1 MDLQTKLSQ
10 VPRKPGVYLFKDEKA
25 KVLYVGKAKSLRE
38 RLRSYF
44 HKGAG
49 LDERKQGM
57 MRKVADFSYIVVDS
71 ELEAFALEAN
81 LIKEH
86 RSPFNVILRDDKNY
100 PYLKLTVKE
109 EWPRLEVARRIV
121 KDGSLYYGPFV
132 PAGAM
137 WETLA
142 FVRRHFNIRPC
153 GYRLDRKT
161 FSRPCIQHQMG
172 RCPAPCGDG
181 ISREDYAKSVGQ
193 ARLFLEGDKKKL
205 LVELEE
211 KMRRL
216 SGEEMFEDAAV
227 VRDRIEALKR
237 AFERQKVIS
246 PELGDIDVIGHAMEE
261 DFVFAARAVQV
272 FFIRKGL
279 MIGGRDFY
287 LPAQR
292 DVASGAPMPLDE
304 FLAGFLENFYLK
316 EIIPPGEIL
325 LRARPRDAAS
335 IEQWLSGRKGG
346 RVKIRVP
353 ARGKKNDLLKM
364 AEKNAAEILKARKAA
379 PGDLSDTLAALKGR
393 FYLKKTP
400 ASIGA
405 FDISTTFGAQPV
417 GGFVY
422 WEGAFRKEFY
432 RHVKIKTVPEGKMD
446 DFRMMEETVFRVLS
460 DLGGEGRVPEL
471 VVIDGGRGQLDS
483 AMKAVSR
490 LEEGGLPEARPA
502 AGVIAVAK
510 NPDRVFTTHSER
522 PVNIEDGSPSSLLL
536 RRIRD
541 EAHRFAVSFH
551 KRLRGKALLSSP
563 LESVKG
569 VGRKRRF
576 ALLKRFGSLEAI
588 RQAPVEE
595 ISRAAGVGKDL
606 ALEIKRRLEEEKEKN
621 KKAADADDSVKTLM
635 NMVE

>member
-1 MDLQTKLSQ
+1 MKVKLPA

-25 KVLYVGKAKSLRE
+25 KVLYVGKARSLRD
-38 RLRSYF
+38 RLGSYF

-57 MRKVADFSYIVVDS
+57 MRRVGGFSYIVTDS

-86 RSPFNVILRDDKNY
+86 RPPFNVILRDDKNY

-109 EWPRLEVARRIV
+109 EWPRLEVVRRII

-142 FVRRHFNIRPC
+142 FIRRHFNIRPC
-153 GYRLDRKT
+153 RYRLDRKI
-161 FSRPCIQHQMG
+161 RPCIQHQMG
-172 RCPAPCGDG
+172 RCPAPCGGG
-181 ISREDYAKSVGQ
+181 ISREEYSKAVEE
-193 ARLFLEGDKKKL
+193 ARLFLEGDKKRL
-205 LVELEE
+205 IRELEG
-211 KMRRL
+211 KMHIL
-216 SGEEMFEDAAV
+216 AEEELFEDAARL
-227 VRDRIEALKR
+227 RDRIEALKR
-237 AFERQKVIS
+237 AFEQQKVIS
-246 PELGDIDVIGHAMEE
+246 PELGDIDVIGHAMEK
-261 DFVFAARAVQV
+261 DAYARAVQV

-287 LPAQR
+287 LTDHFDIAG
-292 DVASGAPMPLDE
+292 GAPMPLEE
-304 FLAGFLENFYLK
+304 FLAGFLETFYLK

-325 LRARPRDAAS
+325 VRARPRDAAS
-335 IEQWLSGRKGG
+335 IEQWLSARKGG

-364 AEKNAAEILKARKAA
+364 AERNAAEILGARKEA
-379 PGDLSDTLAALKGR
+379 PGEKEKTLEALKRR
-393 FYLKKTP
+393 FFLKKTP

-422 WEGAFRKEFY
+422 WEADGFRKEFY
-432 RHVKIKTVPEGKMD
+432 RHVKIRTVAEGRMD
-446 DFRMMEETVFRVLS
+446 DYRMMEETVSRILA
-460 DLGGEGRVPEL
+460 DLGARSPEL
-471 VVIDGGRGQLDS
+471 VVIDGGRGQLDF
-483 AMKAVSR
+483 AMKAVS
-490 LEEGGLPEARPA
+490 LLQEPPA

-510 NPDRVFTTHSER
+510 DPDRVFTTRSEL

-541 EAHRFAVSFH
+541 EAHRFAIGFH
-551 KRLRGKALLSSP
+551 KRLRGKTLLSSS

-569 VGRKRRF
+569 VGRKRRL

-588 RQAPVEE
+588 RQAPAEE
-595 ISRAAGVGKDL
+595 IGLVDGIGRQL
-606 ALEIKRRLEEEKEKN
+606 ALDIKKHLGKN
-621 KKAADADDSVKTLM
+621 TAGGQ
-635 NMVE
+635 